1 MLLNVEEFPH
11 NDIKCSAKKKILSKK
26 ESIYA
31 HNLML
36 YLLIIFIA
44 ILMIVSYFHF
54 KRIIQKNK
62 SIKHSEPVTAS
73 VIVAKPFS
81 IALQNRWAHF
91 FKSKKYY
98 AKEFRKASKLAVIKM
113 QKTANDAHLIV
124 NARVQTSVL
133 RSSNP
138 LEADRICAVAYGT
151 AITYY

>member
-1 MLLNVEEFPH
+1 MDF
-11 NDIKCSAKKKILSKK
+11 
-26 ESIYA
+26 
-31 HNLML
+31 
-36 YLLIIFIA
+36 LIFGGIFIFLVF
-44 ILMIVSYFHF
+44 IGFLSLKQNERRELERKFEELNPIMGKPLLSTEPH
-54 KRIIQKNK
+54 IIKKNK

-73 VIVAKPFS
+73 VIVAQPFS
-81 IALQNRWAHF
+81 TVLQNRWAHF

-98 AKEFRKASKLAVIKM
+98 AKEFRRASKLAVIKM

-133 RSSNP
+133 RSNNP

>member
-1 MLLNVEEFPH
+1 MDFLIFGGIFIFLLILGFWSLKRSEKLEFER
-11 NDIKCSAKKKILSKK
+11 KF
-26 ESIYA
+26 EA
-31 HNLML
+31 HNPIMGQP
-36 YLLIIFIA
+36 LLSTEPH
-44 ILMIVSYFHF
+44 V
-54 KRIIQKNK
+54 IQKNK

-73 VIVAKPFS
+73 VIVAQPFS